1 MRAEF
6 PEVIKLLP
14 PTSVIP
20 SNFTRLTGSGLP
32 KSSRMQ
38 LRIFIINRIL

>member
-6 PEVIKLLP
+6 TEVSELLP
-14 PTSVIP
+14 PASVIP

-32 KSSRMQ
+32 KSSRLQ
-38 LRIFIINRIL
+38 SRILIINRIL